1 MRLRAVKNEK
11 KRKKGKRQQEQ
22 KLKLSFHN
30 SSIDR
35 NRNEEIRTEKKTC
48 GDANSEN

>member
-11 KRKKGKRQQEQ
+11 KKKGKGQQEQ
-22 KLKLSFHN
+22 KLIHN
-30 SSIDR
+30 SSFDR